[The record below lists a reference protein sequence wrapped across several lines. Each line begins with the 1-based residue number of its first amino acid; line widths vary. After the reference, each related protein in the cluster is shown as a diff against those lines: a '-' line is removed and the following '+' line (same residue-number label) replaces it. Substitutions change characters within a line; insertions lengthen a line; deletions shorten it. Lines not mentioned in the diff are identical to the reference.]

1 MPAAFD
7 TRASHDQRFS
17 AWLTNPDTLTTARP
31 SGNSITAGIPWV
43 HVDFDGHVTGPTEVT
58 TSSRY
63 ATTNSVYTLDQ
74 RRQVLEALDSAYA
87 PFNVRFTTDPNPFP
101 GAGPYA
107 GRLLVGATMT
117 RNGLGLSGV
126 PGIAQSNS
134 FRSTTS
140 NPIAAV
146 QWNTNPRNAA
156 ISPLTVSTVGFF
168 AVHEIGHTL
177 DLRHKGLLASST
189 QAAEEYYDGHATAAG
204 NRWFPLMG
212 KAPVGVNVFPQWSKG
227 DYFRN
232 GRGASNTVDEVAAL
246 TARLGARPDDFADS
260 ITSTLPTRSVGD
272 GRFVSGTIGT
282 RTDVD
287 IFKIQWNGG
296 PLSLRV
302 DPAGAVASSPQSQ
315 IAYGATDDVSG
326 LNLQMDILRSNG
338 TVAFTSSP
346 TNSKGAAFTDL
357 NLSAGTYF
365 VRVDGVGEGSFA
377 GPNSTGFDDYGSL
390 GGYMLSGLL

>member
-1 MPAAFD
+1 MPAASD
-7 TRASHDQRFS
+7 IRASHDQRFS

-63 ATTNSVYTLDQ
+63 ATTNSGYTLDQ

-107 GRLLVGATMT
+107 GRLLVGGTMT
-117 RNGLGLSGV
+117 SNGLGLFGV
-126 PGIAQSNS
+126 PGIARVNS
-134 FRSTTS
+134 FGSTIS
-140 NPIAAV
+140 NPIAAA
-146 QWNTNPRNAA
+146 QWNTNPRSTNP
-156 ISPLTVSTVGFF
+156 PLTVSTVGFF

-177 DLRHKGLLASST
+177 DCRHKGLLASST
-189 QAAEEYYDGHATAAG
+189 QAAEEYYDGHLTAAG
-204 NRWFPLMG
+204 NRWVPYMG
-212 KAPVGVNVFPQWSKG
+212 KAPVGVNVFPQWSQG
-227 DYFRN
+227 SYFRN
-232 GRGASNTVDEVAAL
+232 GRAASNSVDEVAVL
-246 TARLGARPDDFADS
+246 TARLGARPDDFADT
-260 ITSTLPTRSVGD
+260 ITGALPTRSVGD

-282 RTDVD
+282 RNDVD
-287 IFKIQWNGG
+287 IFRFQWNGG

-302 DPAGAVASSPQSQ
+302 DPAGAVASSPRTQ
-315 IAYGATDDVSG
+315 IAFGATDDVSG

-365 VRVDGVGEGSFA
+365 VRVDGVGEGSFT
-377 GPNSTGFDDYGSL
+377 GFNSTGFDDYGSL
-390 GGYMLSGLL
+390 GGYTLSGLL